1 MQEINTVKE
10 LYDYCVANYAENYKI
25 VIEEQRNVNKAVGLW
40 LITERKE
47 VLIVIPNQR

>member
-10 LYDYCVANYAENYKI
+10 LYDYCMANHAEGYRI

-40 LITERKE
+40 LVTERRE
-47 VLIVIPNQR
+47 VLIVIPNQK